1 MTFKNFKSN
10 SIKTITFI
18 ALLCQLFAFQVNA
31 SGNKAFVGVNNR
43 NQSFPKQF
51 PNPDRIRY
59 DGQCMTI
66 DGKDVFIYS
75 AAFHYF
81 RCPQALWR
89 DRFRK
94 IKEAGFNTV
103 ETYVPWNWHE
113 RNMPKN
119 VNDFSKCDFTDLKA
133 WLKMAQEEFGFYTIV
148 RPGPFIC
155 AEWAGGAHPRWLGK
169 FCPEK
174 YETSFWLRS
183 DNPENIKWSKH
194 WYDAV
199 CPIFAAEQ
207 ITNKPKGSKGI
218 ILVQLENEY
227 IYFDM
232 ASEGKIR
239 FLKALYQA
247 AKSNGINVPLFTC
260 VTPEARDCKD
270 PQISQVFD
278 MDNQYVW
285 WNMQEAKTRIE
296 DLKRQQPDAPAFVCE
311 LQGGWFSTVG
321 GRLSEDS
328 YLDGRHARGMALMA
342 MAGGST
348 GLNYYMFFGGTHF
361 AGWGARRMT
370 TSYDYGAALKENGGV
385 GEKYLATKAIGEF
398 LNIHGSRLSRAQAIE
413 FTTESASADLEFG
426 MRRAADGTQ
435 FVFVLNKNK
444 KEPFSGEIK
453 LIPQNQQSIT
463 FNCELGALDSKVLV
477 LPVNVTN
484 GSKGEW
490 FPRVQPEIA
499 RPAKYPAPVRITTA
513 YKQNENFKAK
523 WLPLTPSVSLPELG
537 VNDCRY
543 SLYRSKFNLTTDE
556 LKKYGSVVFDMF
568 TGDPMYIQI
577 NGKIAERASTDE
589 LDNTFLSGGL
599 LRTGKNEIVA
609 VYENQGH
616 AHGYRPMEELSGM
629 RNGGLG
635 APVESITPVE
645 QWEVKLAAGEDEKD
659 LLNTL
664 AQKEGWEQ
672 MMLDAETVAGLA
684 TIQIAGLAKPKWP
697 AAWIL
702 QGKSAT
708 AVYRTQVDFTPEM
721 IKNGKTVLEFG
732 CIDDRGVLIVNG
744 KRVASHDEWDKP
756 FVVNIAQFIKP
767 GSNQIAIAVTNSNGA
782 GGVVKPVRLL
792 RQLKIEKPL
801 KWEVAKD
808 LAGVSN
814 GWTTAALNANGWE
827 KIALETDGVIPRK
840 GNNIQPKGDHDALLT
855 WYKVEFE
862 LPEAENGVWIPWRLL
877 VNASGNG
884 YMWLNGHNIGRH
896 WEVGPQREFYLPECW
911 LNFGK
916 GKKNVL
922 VFGLRQSAN
931 GAKLKAVEIAPYAN
945 DAEIRSVK

>member
-1 MTFKNFKSN
+1 
-10 SIKTITFI
+10 
-18 ALLCQLFAFQVNA
+18 
-31 SGNKAFVGVNNR
+31 
-43 NQSFPKQF
+43 
-51 PNPDRIRY
+51 
-59 DGQCMTI
+59 MTI
-66 DGKDVFIYS
+66 EGKDVFIYS

-81 RCPQALWR
+81 RCPKALWR

-94 IKEAGFNTV
+94 IKKAGFNTV

-113 RNMPKN
+113 MNMPKN
-119 VNDFSKCDFTDLKA
+119 VNDFSKCDFSDLKA

-169 FCPEK
+169 FCPDK

-183 DNPENIKWSKH
+183 DNPEYIKWSKH

-199 CPIFAAEQ
+199 CPIFASEQ
-207 ITNKPKGSKGI
+207 ITNKPKGGKGI

-239 FLKALYQA
+239 YLKALYQA

-278 MDNQYVW
+278 MDNQYIW
-285 WNMQEAKTRIE
+285 WNMQESKNRIE

-321 GRLSEDS
+321 RSLSEDN

-342 MAGGST
+342 MAGGAT

-361 AGWGARRMT
+361 AGWGARTMT
-370 TSYDYGAALKENGGV
+370 TSYDYGAALKENGGT
-385 GEKYLATKAIGEF
+385 GEKFLTTKAIGEF
-398 LNIHGSRLSRAQAIE
+398 LAIHGSRLTRSVPVG
-413 FTTESASADLEFG
+413 FSTDNTSKDLIIG
-426 MRRAADGTQ
+426 MRRATDGTQ
-435 FVFVLNKNK
+435 YIFVLNKDK
-444 KEPFSGEIK
+444 KATFSDEINLK
-453 LIPQNQQSIT
+453 LTNQQPIR
-463 FNCELGALDSKVLV
+463 FRCELGALDSKVLV
-477 LPVNVTN
+477 LNTGETN

-490 FPRVQPEIA
+490 FPKEQNEIL
-499 RPAKYPAPVRITTA
+499 RPKKIPASVRITTA
-513 YKQNENFKAK
+513 YKQNETFKAR
-523 WLPLTPSVSLPELG
+523 WTPLGSAVSLPELG

-543 SLYRSKFNLTTDE
+543 SLYKSKFNLTVEE
-556 LKKYGSVVFDMF
+556 LKKYGSIVFDMF

-577 NGKIAERASTDE
+577 NGKIAPRASINE
-589 LDNTFLSGGL
+589 FDNTFISKGL
-599 LRTGKNEIVA
+599 LHAGTNEIVA

-635 APVESITPVE
+635 PEVESITPVE
-645 QWEVKLAAGEDEKD
+645 QWKVKLAASDNEKD
-659 LLNTL
+659 ILKASTN
-664 AQKEGWEQ
+664 EDNWEK
-672 MMLDAETVAGLA
+672 MMLDDETVAGLA
-684 TIQIAGLAKPKWP
+684 TLQIAGLAKPKWP

-702 QGKSAT
+702 QGKNAT
-708 AVYRTQVDFTPEM
+708 AVYRSQINFTPEM
-721 IKNGKTVLEFG
+721 IKNGKTMLEFG
-732 CIDDRGVLIVNG
+732 CIDDRGVLYVNG
-744 KRVASHDEWDKP
+744 KLVASHDEWDKP
-756 FVVNIAQFIKP
+756 FIANIVDFIKP
-767 GSNQIAIAVTNSNGA
+767 GANQIVMAVTNSNGS
-782 GGVVKPVRLL
+782 GGILKPVRLL
-792 RQLKIEKPL
+792 RQMKIEKPL

-808 LAGVSN
+808 LSGVTN
-814 GWTTAALNANGWE
+814 GWITGCSNTKGWE
-827 KIALETDGVIPRK
+827 KIALDTVNSIPRK
-840 GNNIQPKGDHDALLT
+840 GNNIQPKGIYDALFT

-862 LPEAENGVWIPWRLL
+862 LPESENGVWIPWRLL
-877 VNASGNG
+877 INASGNG

-931 GAKLKAVEIAPYAN
+931 GAKLKSVEIAPYAN
-945 DAEIRSVK
+945 DAEMRETK